1 MYPLR
6 TPVKD
11 VFPFA
16 TWLGSIS
23 TFRVR
28 VGSFNYRCTRAS
40 VRRKVDGWQSTIN
53 WTDCRSPVQLAL
65 RNPFELTRLRLQIV
79 LPVNVLVFSF
89 CNNKRGYPNRTI
101 LILNLAT
108 NKMCIRLS
116 FMIQFPYCIL
126 RSINSRIFSIIRN
139 IALVERELIKFNK
152 MKMKMLKGL

>member
-1 MYPLR
+1 MSRVKLNFSFNERYNSTHETDRSILRELAQATMAHPLR

-40 VRRKVDGWQSTIN
+40 VRRKVGGWQSTIN

-65 RNPFELTRLRLQIV
+65 RNPFELTRLRLQIM
-79 LPVNVLVFSF
+79 LLVNVLVFSS
-89 CNNKRGYPNRTI
+89 CSNKRGYPNSRTI
-101 LILNLAT
+101 ND
-108 NKMCIRLS
+108 
-116 FMIQFPYCIL
+116 
-126 RSINSRIFSIIRN
+126 INSKLN
-139 IALVERELIKFNK
+139 NQ
-152 MKMKMLKGL
+152 

>member
-1 MYPLR
+1 MAYPLR

-40 VRRKVDGWQSTIN
+40 VRRKVGGWQSTIN

-65 RNPFELTRLRLQIV
+65 WNPFELTRLRLQIV
-79 LPVNVLVFSF
+79 LPINVLVFSS
-89 CNNKRGYPNRTI
+89 CNIKRGYPNRTI
-101 LILNLAT
+101 LILNLAI
-108 NKMCIRLS
+108 NKMCIHLS
-116 FMIQFPYCIL
+116 FMIQFLYCIL
-126 RSINSRIFSIIRN
+126 RSINGNIYRIIQN
-139 IALVERELIKFNK
+139 IVLIERAYDYNK
-152 MKMKMLKGL
+152 MKMKC